1 MNRDQIRESLA
12 EKVSETVQVGI
23 HAIKTLGG
31 KPDEFVN
38 LGCNTALCSLLPIL
52 PFLSNKNLQSP
63 EDVAEAMNYET
74 LLFAALVVVK
84 MHGDLRIVNKN
95 ARSESGEEGVAIEQN
110 VQFGPTI
117 MNDALE
123 DWKVLTKK
131 DPAKYFSESLLEALA
146 HAQRESSAPFDE
158 FMKKRINGPTSSTL
172 N

>member
-1 MNRDQIRESLA
+1 MNKDQIRTTLGD
-12 EKVSETVQVGI
+12 KVSESVQAGI
-23 HAIKTLGG
+23 QAINSLGG
-31 KPDEFVN
+31 QADEFVN

-52 PFLSNKNLQSP
+52 PFLSNKSLKSAEGLQQ
-63 EDVAEAMNYET
+63 AMNYET

-84 MHGDLRIVNKN
+84 MHGDLRIVSKN
-95 ARSESGEEGVAIEQN
+95 ARNERGMEGIAIEQQ

-131 DPAKYFSESLLEALA
+131 DPAKYFNESLLKALA
-146 HAQRESSAPFDE
+146 HAQRESTAPFDE